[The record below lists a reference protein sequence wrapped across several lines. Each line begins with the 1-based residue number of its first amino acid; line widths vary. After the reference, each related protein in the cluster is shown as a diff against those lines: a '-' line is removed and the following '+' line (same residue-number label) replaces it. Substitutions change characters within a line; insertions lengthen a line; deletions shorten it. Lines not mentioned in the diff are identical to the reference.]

1 MCAEDANGYLDTT
14 YNDLTAVNIA
24 SLSVLTTIGVNMM
37 LDTIKEK
44 KDATLRE
51 EIKDRLHESLSES
64 QRRIQKLE
72 TDVTDLVSSGDVSSL
87 IIAECQGV

>member
-1 MCAEDANGYLDTT
+1 M
-14 YNDLTAVNIA
+14 TAINIA

-44 KDATLRE
+44 KDASLRE

-72 TDVTDLVSSGDVSSL
+72 TDVTDLVSKTN
-87 IIAECQGV
+87 

>member
-1 MCAEDANGYLDTT
+1 M
-14 YNDLTAVNIA
+14 TAVNIA

-44 KDATLRE
+44 KDSTLRE

-64 QRRIQKLE
+64 QRRLQKLE
-72 TDVTDLVSSGDVSSL
+72 SDVTDLVSTHACDVSHFYVIYVDCKGL
-87 IIAECQGV
+87 